1 MNRAKNSGL
10 STHNACITRLL
21 PCRLSPNLPL
31 NTINQ
36 KKPRTPNVANRVDA
50 FVKCLLTV
58 YTKSTYLMR
67 INGNIMRSQYNTQ
80 AIKKATNLT
89 LNSDLLAEAKRLKI
103 NLSATMEKALSQ
115 EVSKLK
121 RQEWLEQNSEA
132 IDACNELT
140 EKHGLFSDSYRVF

>member
-1 MNRAKNSGL
+1 
-10 STHNACITRLL
+10 
-21 PCRLSPNLPL
+21 
-31 NTINQ
+31 
-36 KKPRTPNVANRVDA
+36 
-50 FVKCLLTV
+50 
-58 YTKSTYLMR
+58 MR
-67 INGNIMRSQYNTQ
+67 NQYNTQ
-80 AIKKATNLT
+80 AVKKATNLT

-121 RQEWLEQNSEA
+121 RQEWLEQNST

>member
-1 MNRAKNSGL
+1 M
-10 STHNACITRLL
+10 
-21 PCRLSPNLPL
+21 
-31 NTINQ
+31 
-36 KKPRTPNVANRVDA
+36 PNVAICIDV
-50 FVKCLLTV
+50 FVKFIFTP
-58 YTKSTYLMR
+58 YTKPTYLMR
-67 INGNIMRSQYNTQ
+67 ISGDVMKSQYNTK
-80 AIKKATNLT
+80 AVKKATNLT

-132 IDACNELT
+132 INTCNELT

>member
-1 MNRAKNSGL
+1 MPS
-10 STHNACITRLL
+10 
-21 PCRLSPNLPL
+21 
-31 NTINQ
+31 
-36 KKPRTPNVANRVDA
+36 VANRVDA
-50 FVKCLLTV
+50 FVKCLFTL
-58 YTKSTYLMR
+58 YTKPTYLMR
-67 INGNIMRSQYNTQ
+67 ISGNVMRNQYNTQ
-80 AIKKATNLT
+80 AVKKATNLT